1 VFRLHIVPAE
11 GAPFVHELRG
21 DSLVIGRAAGC
32 DLALA
37 DPFLSRQHSRFSRR
51 GERLFVEDLGSRN
64 GTQVNGRPVHGPTEV
79 GPGDA
84 VQISGSVLTLLPPGG
99 ARGAAGAAGRAGGAG
114 AAGAGRVGAGE
125 TPETAGAL
133 GGSGGFDNTVF
144 LHRQSAADLLEQQ
157 TAGAA
162 AAAALGEE
170 ALRRHAERLKLL
182 NEVHQALG
190 RSLTLDALLELI
202 LDRVFDHLRP
212 EQGVIFLKR
221 PDGALARA
229 ASRAADAAQAESVE
243 LLGSRSLAREVAERG
258 AAALVLDAQ
267 TDVRLAGAESI
278 MMSGVRSLLAAPL
291 LEREGTLGMIVL
303 GSKVTVRQFNEEDM
317 ELLVSVASVAALYIR
332 NLALAEEAAERRL
345 LAEEL
350 ALARRIQLAL
360 LPPSLPELL
369 GWELY
374 GANTPSRGVSGDY
387 FAVVTRTAGPG
398 GHAGGPGGSGGPG
411 DPAGLDGPGDPAG
424 LDGPGGPGYPAASE
438 GPGRARE
445 CVLMVADVS
454 GKGMAASLLTAS
466 LEAFAAGPIEDGL
479 PPDEICAK
487 LSRLLYRRTPPEK
500 YATAV
505 VAALALDSGVLRYAN
520 AGHNPPLVVRAGGA
534 VEQLGATGVP
544 IALLPAAGYE
554 AGEVLL
560 APGDLLV
567 LYTDGIVE
575 AADPEGAE
583 YGTERLADLCRR
595 HRQAT
600 CADLAAALDVDL
612 EAFARGVP
620 FADDRT
626 LVMARRL

>member
-1 VFRLHIVPAE
+1 VPGRRVFRLHIVPAE

-37 DPFLSRQHSRFSRR
+37 DPFLSRQHSRFFRR

-84 VQISGSVLTLLPPGG
+84 IQISGSVLTLVPPAGL
-99 ARGAAGAAGRAGGAG
+99 RGAAATAPAAPGAFITPTAPAEPGAHG
-114 AAGAGRVGAGE
+114 APGTEAPAD
-125 TPETAGAL
+125 
-133 GGSGGFDNTVF
+133 GGFDNTVF
-144 LHRQSAADLLEQQ
+144 LSRQSAADLLAQQ
-157 TAGAA
+157 TAGGA
-162 AAAALGEE
+162 AAAALGDE

-221 PDGALARA
+221 PGGQLERA
-229 ASRAADAAQAESVE
+229 ASRAVDAAQAESVE
-243 LLGSRSLAREVAERG
+243 LLGSRSLAREVADRG

-278 MMSGVRSLLAAPL
+278 MISGVRSLLAAPL

-303 GSKVTVRQFNEEDM
+303 GSKVAVRQFNEEDM
-317 ELLVSVASVAALYIR
+317 DLLVSVASVAALYIR

-360 LPPSLPELL
+360 LPPSLPELP

-387 FAVVTRTAGPG
+387 FAVVTRAAGPG
-398 GHAGGPGGSGGPG
+398 GAGGAGGPGG
-411 DPAGLDGPGDPAG
+411 AG
-424 LDGPGGPGYPAASE
+424 
-438 GPGRARE
+438 E

-505 VAALALDSGVLRYAN
+505 VAALAPDSGVLRYAN
-520 AGHNPPLVVRAGGA
+520 AGHNPPLVVRASGA
-534 VEQLGATGVP
+534 VEELAATGVP
-544 IALLPAAGYE
+544 IALLPAAAYQAAE
-554 AGEVLL
+554 IRL
-560 APGDLLV
+560 APGDSLL

-575 AADPEGAE
+575 ANDPDGEE
-583 YGTERLADLCRR
+583 YGNDRLADLCRR
-595 HRQAT
+595 HCHAS
-600 CADLAAALDVDL
+600 CADLAAALDADL
-612 EAFARGVP
+612 ETFVRGVP